1 MAVAGPAI
9 LFVFCVLTDATC
21 RPSMPGTKLLIVVE
35 GFLQMRLVSGVV
47 PKVIASMIMAIVL
60 CFTARNAVSICMHK
74 VV

>member
-1 MAVAGPAI
+1 
-9 LFVFCVLTDATC
+9 
-21 RPSMPGTKLLIVVE
+21 MPGMKLLIVVE